1 MPNISEFTST
11 LRHEHDLSKISGTIQ
26 SVRDSRFDLV
36 ADQASLSMTAN
47 PTGRRPRVQITNP
60 TGEPMITG
68 SGVFPAVIESAF
80 TRTAERQIATRLNL
94 PIKYYDRLSQSDGLR
109 LRALALHSVN
119 ELAAADPRK
128 ALYRFLQADDGLV
141 LRSVLSD
148 SYGLFDNDL
157 AIKALMEG
165 LTASGHDLGDC
176 SVEGDVTPDRL
187 RLRIHVPGI
196 ELAVPELLG
205 DYKMPFSM
213 KEGNN
218 MHARPDDGETPPVL
232 WAGIEIGNSETGNG
246 TFYVAPRAVV
256 AVCRN
261 GLTKPVEFKRAHLGA
276 RLDEGHVQW
285 SDTTRQNVYELVTSQ
300 VADVVSTY
308 LSADYLKALADEMG
322 DAKKQE
328 IESPGTAIEVVT
340 DRLALSD
347 VEARNVFDCFARGG
361 DHTVLGV
368 ANAVTAAAQLVPE
381 TDRQAELECE
391 FWTIV
396 NQPQAFANA

>member
-1 MPNISEFTST
+1 MPTIQDFTST
-11 LRHEHDLSKISGTIQ
+11 LRHERDLAKISGTIQ

-36 ADQASLSMTAN
+36 ADQAALSMT
-47 PTGRRPRVQITNP
+47 PETDQVLITNP
-60 TGEPMITG
+60 TGEPMITN
-68 SGVFPAVIESAF
+68 SGVFPSVIQSDF
-80 TRTAERQIATRLNL
+80 TRTAERQIATRLHL
-94 PIKYYDRLSQSDGLR
+94 PIKYYDRLRQSPDAR
-109 LRALALHSVN
+109 MKQLAAHSVN
-119 ELAAADPRK
+119 ELAAVDPRK

-148 SYGLFDNDL
+148 SYGLFDNDV

-165 LTASGHDLGDC
+165 LSASGHDFGDC

-196 ELAVPELLG
+196 ELAVPDLLG

-213 KEGNN
+213 REGNGV
-218 MHARPDDGETPPVL
+218 HARPDDGEVPPVI
-232 WAGIEIGNSETGNG
+232 WAGIEIGNSETGHG

-261 GLTKPVEFKRAHLGA
+261 GLTKPIEFKRAHLGA
-276 RLDEGHVQW
+276 RLDEGHIQW

-308 LSADYLKALADEMG
+308 LSTDYLEALADEMR
-322 DAKKQE
+322 DAKDAG
-328 IESPGTAIEVVT
+328 IESPATAIEIVT
-340 DRLALSD
+340 DKLALSD
-347 VEARNVFDCFARGG
+347 SEARDVFDCFARGG
-361 DHTVLGV
+361 DQTVLGV
-368 ANAVTAAAQLVPE
+368 ANAVTAAAQMVPD
-381 TDRQAELECE
+381 TDRQAEMESE
-391 FWTIV
+391 FWTVV